1 MGKENRPP
9 FPKLGGNMVKRILT
23 GLIGAAVVIAL
34 LWLNNMVVTNIA
46 LTFVALVSLS
56 EFYNAFKNKGHKP
69 LEVVGYILTLGILGI
84 GFIEAEATKVFLFLV
99 LPILLFILFTWSIFS
114 NMKYT
119 VMDIAITVLGIIYV
133 PFLYSFISFI
143 WELENGVYYVF
154 YLLMAGWATDTFAYF
169 VGVKFGK
176 HKFSKISPKKSIEG
190 CIGGTVGCTIIFIAY
205 TYFLNNNLGFELN
218 YVLMG
223 ITGVIFSIISQIG
236 DFSASS
242 IKRYCEI
249 KDFGSIM
256 PGHGGFL
263 DRFDSIIL
271 VAPFVFIL
279 FQFVI

>member
-1 MGKENRPP
+1 
-9 FPKLGGNMVKRILT
+9 MVKRILT

-143 WELENGVYYVF
+143 WELDNGVYYVV

-223 ITGVIFSIISQIG
+223 VMGVVFSIISQIG